1 MYNKNRLKSVSLILI
16 LLSISSLIFVT
27 TNVSAD
33 YNVKVGDS
41 FKFTVKKFRNI
52 ADEPLTY
59 AINDIILK
67 ENAILTINVSTVNPP
82 FEIEY
87 LITSENDGVISDV
100 NEYSLFWQTI
110 FLNRTWDKL
119 TEYYE
124 LLSYEVQQ
132 NNRIWSARITEG
144 DGEVEAEFLKEDGV
158 LRRIFIT
165 NYPPLRSATGIKTVE
180 IERTWSGQNASIP
193 MYIFLPIFILSLIFL
208 AKTKKHKINK
218 VKK

>member
-1 MYNKNRLKSVSLILI
+1 MYYKNRLKLIGLISI
-16 LLSISSLIFVT
+16 LLSISSLIFTT

-33 YNVKVGDS
+33 YNISVGDS

-52 ADEPLTY
+52 ADEPLSY

-82 FEIEY
+82 YEIEY
-87 LITSENDGVISDV
+87 FITSENDGVISET

-119 TEYYE
+119 TDYYE

-132 NNRIWSARITEG
+132 NSRIWSARLVEG
-144 DGEVEAEFLKEDGV
+144 DGEIEAEFLKEDGV
-158 LRRIFIT
+158 LKRIFIS
-165 NYPPLRSATGIKTVE
+165 NYPPLRSVTGIKTVE

-193 MYIFLPIFILSLIFL
+193 IQIFLPIFILSLIFL
-208 AKTKKHKINK
+208 VKTKKHKINK